1 MASLSSVPSNPDFI
15 DFTRRFLMA
24 MPIAQYMGSGNHRC
38 GPAVQ
43 PLEDEM
49 MRRHFWRWWPHKT
62 KERPDAPEQL
72 PRKSGSEDRRKLLK
86 ALSAMAGGTALFSY
100 SGRSEAKDATDL
112 PPPKRALT
120 GRDEAG

>member
-1 MASLSSVPSNPDFI
+1 MWP
-15 DFTRRFLMA
+15 R
-24 MPIAQYMGSGNHRC
+24 
-38 GPAVQ
+38 AVQ
-43 PLEDEM
+43 PLENEM
-49 MRRHFWRWWPHKT
+49 MRRHFWRRWPHKT

-100 SGRSEAKDATDL
+100 SRRSEAKDASDL

-120 GRDEAG
+120 GRDEAGRSVSSPSRSLPRSWRLIPIRG